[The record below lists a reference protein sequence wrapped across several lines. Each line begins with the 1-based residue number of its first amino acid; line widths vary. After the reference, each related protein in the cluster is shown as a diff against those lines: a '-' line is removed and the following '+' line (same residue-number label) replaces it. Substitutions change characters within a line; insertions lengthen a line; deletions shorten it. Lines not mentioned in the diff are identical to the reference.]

1 MIPPVDIAKL
11 GSGIHVS
18 YVGKLLDPIS
28 RFFFFLNLYVICIL
42 VPKTIFDG
50 DDKFKTL

>member
-1 MIPPVDIAKL
+1 MNIAKPGL
-11 GSGIHVS
+11 GMHVS

-28 RFFFFLNLYVICIL
+28 RFFLNLYVKCIL
-42 VPKTIFDG
+42 VPKTIFDS